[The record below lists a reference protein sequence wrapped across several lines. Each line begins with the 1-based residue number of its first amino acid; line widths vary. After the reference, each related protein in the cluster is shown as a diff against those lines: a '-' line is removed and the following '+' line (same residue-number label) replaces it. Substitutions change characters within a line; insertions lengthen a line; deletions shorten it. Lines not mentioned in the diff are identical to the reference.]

1 MKTRI
6 ILNAI
11 LVCCSNILFSQQVYK
26 GKVLNEESK
35 PINQV
40 TVVNELT
47 RQSVFTDANGDF
59 EMSVSQIT
67 PVTLKAVDYELLH
80 DTIYPKQ
87 PQKIFVLFYSH
98 QELEEITIKATRA
111 GGNTPT
117 TYTDLNRK
125 EIQSKNFGQDLPYLL
140 DGTLSTV
147 VSSDA
152 GAGVGYTNIRIRGVD
167 PTRTNVTINGIPIN
181 DGESQGMFWVNMPD
195 FASSSESIQIQRGVG
210 TSANGGAAFGASIN
224 VKSDNIRAKAYGE
237 LDNSYGSFDTWKNTI
252 KAGTGIIN
260 GHFAFDMRLSRVT
273 SKGYVDRSSSNLKS
287 FYTSGAWF
295 NKKSMVKFNI
305 FSGQETTYQAWNGI
319 PESRLK
325 NDEQGMLAYADR
337 NGLSAEETDNLL
349 NSGRTYNSF
358 TYNNQVDHY
367 NQTHYQLHFIHR
379 FNTYLKFNASLH
391 YTRGKGYYEEY
402 KNNQK
407 LVNYGIDPIIVD
419 SNTTI
424 SKSDL
429 IRRKWLDNHFYG
441 AVYNLSYAKNNL
453 DLIYGGGINHYQGKH
468 YGDIIWARSASN
480 SEIGQVYYNN
490 DASKVDFNN
499 YFKVSYQLK
508 RNVLFVDLQLRTIE
522 YVFEGISDLSATAI
536 EATQKANYVFFNPKI
551 GWLFNWNP
559 NNNTYASIAVS
570 NREPIRKDFTE
581 NVSGNRPL
589 PETLY
594 NLEVGN
600 RFQKGKWSFNANY
613 YMMYY
618 HNQLILTGQINDVG
632 GYTRTNA
639 KKSYRTGIELEA
651 SYRPLKW
658 MTIIAGG
665 TYSLNKIID
674 FTEYVDDYDNGGQL
688 AIEHKNT
695 DIALSPNAI
704 LSVGVIFEPVKNF
717 NIRLNGKYVGR
728 QYLDNSSDKARSI
741 DGYFVMNSTISY
753 VLKVP
758 KIEGIEFGLMVNN
771 ILNTLYANNGYSYS
785 YIANQETIKENFYFV
800 QAGINF
806 MGRICVRF

>member
-6 ILNAI
+6 IFNVI
-11 LVCCSNILFSQQVYK
+11 LVCCSNILFSQQTYK
-26 GKVLNEESK
+26 GRVINEESK
-35 PINQV
+35 PVSKV
-40 TVVNELT
+40 TVINKLT
-47 RQSVFTDANGDF
+47 QQSVFTNTSGEF
-59 EMSVSQIT
+59 EMAVSQTT
-67 PVTLKAVDYELLH
+67 PITLKAPDYELLH
-80 DTIYPKQ
+80 DTIYPNQ
-87 PQKIFVLFYSH
+87 PQKVFVIFYSH
-98 QELEEITIKATRA
+98 QELEEIQIRATRA

-125 EIQSKNFGQDLPYLL
+125 DIRDKNYGQDLPYLL

-167 PTRTNVTINGIPIN
+167 PTRTNVTINGIPVN

-195 FASSSESIQIQRGVG
+195 FASSSESIQVQRGVG

-224 VKSDNIRAKAYGE
+224 VKSDNIRHKAYGE

-260 GHFAFDMRLSRVT
+260 GHFAFDMRLSRVS

-325 NDEQGMLAYADR
+325 NDEQGMIAYADR
-337 NGLSAEETDNLL
+337 NGLTQEETENLL
-349 NSGRTYNSF
+349 KSGRTYNAF

-367 NQTHYQLHFIHR
+367 NQTHYQLHFNHR
-379 FNTYLKFNASLH
+379 FNDYLKFNVSLH

-407 LVNYGIDPIIVD
+407 LVNYNIDPIVID
-419 SNTTI
+419 SMTTI

-441 AVYNLSYAKNNL
+441 AVYNLTYSKNNL
-453 DLIYGGGINHYQGKH
+453 ELIYGGGINRYQGKH
-468 YGDIIWARSASN
+468 YGDVIWARYASN
-480 SEIGQVYYNN
+480 SEIGEVYYND
-490 DASKVDFNN
+490 DASKIDFNN
-499 YFKVSYQLK
+499 YFKVSYKLK
-508 RNVLFVDLQLRTIE
+508 RNVLFGDVQLRTVQ

-536 EATQKANYVFFNPKI
+536 ATTQKANYVFFNPKI
-551 GWLFNWNP
+551 GWMFNWNP
-559 NNNTYASIAVS
+559 NNNTYASVAVS

-594 NLEVGN
+594 NLEIGN

-639 KKSYRTGIELEA
+639 KQSYRTGIELEA
-651 SYRPLKW
+651 SYKPLKW
-658 MTIIAGG
+658 LTVIAGG

-688 AIEHKNT
+688 AIQHKNT

-704 LSVGVIFEPVKNF
+704 YSAGLIFEPVKDF
-717 NIRLNGKYVGR
+717 NIRINGKYVGR
-728 QYLDNSSDKARSI
+728 QFLDNSSDKARSI
-741 DGYFVMNSTISY
+741 DGYFVMNTSISY
-753 VLKVP
+753 LLKIP

-771 ILNTLYANNGYSYS
+771 VLNKMYANNGYTYS